1 MEMQRLGIIRRVA
14 IEDEMRS
21 AYIDYAMSVIV
32 ARALPDVRD
41 GLKPV
46 HRRILYTMHE
56 MGLRSTSGY
65 RKSAGVVGDALAKYH
80 PHGDVAL
87 YDALVRLAQDFSL
100 RYPLVDGQGNFGSI
114 DGDPAAAYRY
124 TEARMMAISDEM
136 LADIEKDTVDFVENY
151 DGRLREPTVLPAR
164 IPNLLIN
171 GSSGIAV
178 GMATNIPP
186 HNLNEICDAVIAL
199 IDNPQMT
206 VDELCEIVKG
216 PDFPTGG
223 TIFRSEDQRNS
234 LTGEKER
241 VDVIRHMYA
250 TGRGRVVIRGQVA
263 FEENERGRISVVIT
277 ELPYQVN
284 KTTLIEKMAELVGS
298 KRITDVSDIRDESD
312 RTGMRIVIEVKR
324 DGSPHTVMQ
333 QLFKHTALQSSFSAN
348 MLALVDGQPLTLGL
362 KRMLEHYVTYRREVV
377 RRRTTFDLARAQE
390 RAHIL
395 EGLKIALDNLDEV
408 IRTIRASADSD
419 AARAALMSRFKLSEA
434 QANAILEMQLRRLAA
449 LERKKI
455 EDEYEQVIRLIA
467 ELEDLLANPRKI
479 LEAIR
484 TELEELKRKYGDER
498 KTRIQADV
506 NRELTAEDLVAAE
519 DVVVTLSQRGYIK
532 RQLIGTFRS
541 QRRGGKGRL
550 AMITRE
556 EDAVRHLL
564 VANTHDNILFFTNR
578 GRVFITKVHTLP
590 EASRQAKG
598 LPIINLPGVQVDQ
611 GEFVSSIISLPQFEA
626 DHYMAMASRGGMIKK
641 TSLAEYAKIRSNGL
655 IAISLVDGDELRW
668 VGLTDGSDDIVLATA
683 KGKAVRFH
691 EKEVRPMGRD
701 TRGVTGIRLRPGDEV
716 IGMEVVR
723 PGAELLVVTE
733 QGYGKRTP
741 LQDFPVTHRGTGGV
755 IANSLNAATGD
766 VAAVRIVGR
775 DDEEMMLITQDGT
788 ILRTEV
794 SSVNRYRR
802 ASRGVTV
809 MKLDPDDRIV
819 SIAVFVDDRPDDR
832 PDEPPA
838 DTEE

>member
-1 MEMQRLGIIRRVA
+1 MDSERIDAVRRVS

-56 MGLRSTSGY
+56 MGLRSNAAY
-65 RKSAGVVGDALAKYH
+65 RKCAGVVGDALAKYH

-87 YDALVRLAQDFSL
+87 YDALVRMAQDFSL
-100 RYPLVDGQGNFGSI
+100 RYPLIDGQGNFGSV

-124 TEARMMAISDEM
+124 TEARLTAISDEM
-136 LADIEKDTVDFVENY
+136 LADIEKETVDFVDNY

-164 IPNLLIN
+164 LPNLLIN

-186 HNLNEICDAVIAL
+186 HNLTEICNAVIAL
-199 IDNPQMT
+199 IDNPQLT
-206 VDELCEIVKG
+206 VDELCEIVHG

-223 TIFRSEDQRNS
+223 TIFRFEDQRNT

-241 VDVIRHMYA
+241 IDVIRHMYA

-263 FEENERGRISVVIT
+263 FEEDARGRISVVIT

-284 KTTLIEKMAELVGS
+284 KTTLIEKMAELVSGR
-298 KRITDVSDIRDESD
+298 RITDVSDIRDESD
-312 RTGMRIVIEVKR
+312 RTGMRIVVEVKR

-333 QLFKHTALQSSFSAN
+333 QLFKHTALQTSFSAN
-348 MLALVDGQPLTLGL
+348 MLALVDGQPQTLGL
-362 KRMLEHYVTYRREVV
+362 KRLLEHYITYRREIV
-377 RRRTTFDLARAQE
+377 RRRTQFDLARAQE

-395 EGLKIALDNLDEV
+395 EGLKVALDNLDEV
-408 IRTIRASADSD
+408 IKTIRASADAD
-419 AARAALMSRFKLSEA
+419 AARAALVARFKLSEE

-479 LEAIR
+479 LVAIR
-484 TELEELKRKYGDER
+484 DELDELVRKYGDDR
-498 KTRIQADV
+498 KTRIQSDA

-532 RQLIGTFRS
+532 RQQISTFRS
-541 QRRGGKGRL
+541 QRRGGKGKL

-598 LPIINLPGVQVDQ
+598 LPIINLPGVMVDQ
-611 GEFVSSIISLPQFEA
+611 GEYVSAIITLPQFEP
-626 DHYMAMASRGGMIKK
+626 DHYMAMATRHGMIKK

-655 IAISLVDGDELRW
+655 IAISLVEGDELRW
-668 VGLTDGSDDIVLATA
+668 VGLTDGQDDIILATRDGQA
-683 KGKAVRFH
+683 ARFH
-691 EKEVRPMGRD
+691 ENEVRPMGRD
-701 TRGVTGIRLRPGDEV
+701 TRGVTGIRLRKGDEV
-716 IGMEVVR
+716 IGMEVIA

-733 QGYGKRTP
+733 QGYGKRTV
-741 LQDFPVTHRGTGGV
+741 LDDFPVKHRATGGV
-755 IANSLNAATGD
+755 IANALNAETGK
-766 VAAVRIVGR
+766 VAAVRVVGR
-775 DDEEMMLITQDGT
+775 EDEELMLITEEGT

-809 MKLDPDDRIV
+809 MKPGEGDRIV
-819 SIAVFVDDRPDDR
+819 SIAVFVDDRPPIIEGDA
-832 PDEPPA
+832 E
-838 DTEE
+838 TEG

>member
-1 MEMQRLGIIRRVA
+1 MDSERIDAVRRVS

-56 MGLRSTSGY
+56 MGLRSNAAY
-65 RKSAGVVGDALAKYH
+65 RKCAGVVGDALAKYH

-87 YDALVRLAQDFSL
+87 YDALVRMAQDFSL

-124 TEARMMAISDEM
+124 TEARLTAISDEM
-136 LADIEKDTVDFVENY
+136 LADIEKETVDYVDNY

-164 IPNLLIN
+164 LPNLLIN

-186 HNLNEICDAVIAL
+186 HNLTEVCRAVVAL
-199 IDNPQMT
+199 IDNPDIT
-206 VDELCEIVKG
+206 VDDLCEIVQG

-223 TIFRSEDQRNS
+223 TIFRVEDQRNT

-263 FEENERGRISVVIT
+263 FEEDARGRISVVIT

-284 KTTLIEKMAELVGS
+284 KTTLIEKMAELVSG

-312 RTGMRIVIEVKR
+312 RTGMRIVVEIKR

-333 QLFKHTALQSSFSAN
+333 QLFKHTALQTSFSAN
-348 MLALVDGQPLTLGL
+348 MLALVDGQPQTLGL
-362 KRMLEHYVTYRREVV
+362 KRMLEHYISYRREII
-377 RRRTTFDLARAQE
+377 RRRTEFDLARARE

-395 EGLKIALDNLDEV
+395 EGLKIALDNLVEV
-408 IRTIRASADSD
+408 IKTIRASADTD
-419 AARAALMSRFKLSEA
+419 AAREALVKRFKLSEA

-455 EDEYEQVIRLIA
+455 EDEYEGVIRLIA
-467 ELEDLLANPRKI
+467 ELEDLLANPRKVLI
-479 LEAIR
+479 AIR
-484 TELEELKRKYGDER
+484 DELEELIRRYGDVR
-498 KTRIQADV
+498 KTRIESDA

-532 RQLIGTFRS
+532 RQQIGTFRS
-541 QRRGGKGRL
+541 QRRGGKGKL

-598 LPIINLPGVQVDQ
+598 LPIINLPGVMVDQ
-611 GEFVSSIISLPQFEA
+611 GEYVSAIITLPQFEA
-626 DHYMAMASRGGMIKK
+626 DHYMAMATRGGMIKK

-655 IAISLVDGDELRW
+655 IAISLVEGDELRW
-668 VGLTDGSDDIVLATA
+668 VGLTDGQSDIILATRNGQA
-683 KGKAVRFH
+683 ARFH
-691 EKEVRPMGRD
+691 ENEVRPMGRD
-701 TRGVTGIRLRPGDEV
+701 TRGVTGIRLRGDDEV
-716 IGMEVVR
+716 IGMEVVA
-723 PGAELLVVTE
+723 PSAELLVVTE
-733 QGYGKRTP
+733 QGYGKRTV
-741 LQDFPVTHRGTGGV
+741 LEDFPVKHRATGGV
-755 IANSLNAATGD
+755 IANSLNAETGR
-766 VAAVRIVGR
+766 VAAVRVVGR
-775 DDEEMMLITQDGT
+775 DDEELMLITEEGT

-809 MKLDPDDRIV
+809 MKPGEGDRIV
-819 SIAVFVDDRPDDR
+819 SIAVFVDDRPPA
-832 PDEPPA
+832 PDEDA
-838 DTEE
+838 ETEG

>member
-1 MEMQRLGIIRRVA
+1 MDSDRIDAVRRVS

-56 MGLRSTSGY
+56 MGLRSTSSY
-65 RKSAGVVGDALAKYH
+65 RKCAGVVGDALAKYH

-87 YDALVRLAQDFSL
+87 YDALVRMAQDFSL
-100 RYPLVDGQGNFGSI
+100 RYPLVDGQGNFGSV

-124 TEARMMAISDEM
+124 TEARLTAISDEM
-136 LADIEKDTVDFVENY
+136 LADIEKETVDFVDNY

-164 IPNLLIN
+164 LPNLLIN

-186 HNLNEICDAVIAL
+186 HNLTEICTAVVAL
-199 IDNPQMT
+199 IDNPDMT
-206 VDELCEIVKG
+206 VDDLCEIVHG

-223 TIFRSEDQRNS
+223 TIFRVEDQRNS

-241 VDVIRHMYA
+241 IDVIRHMYA

-263 FEENERGRISVVIT
+263 FEEDARGRISVVIT

-284 KTTLIEKMAELVGS
+284 KTTLIEKMAELVSG

-312 RTGMRIVIEVKR
+312 RTGMRIVVEIKR

-333 QLFKHTALQSSFSAN
+333 QLFKHTALQTSFSAN
-348 MLALVDGQPLTLGL
+348 MLALVDGQPQTLGL
-362 KRMLEHYVTYRREVV
+362 KRMLEHYITYRREII
-377 RRRTTFDLARAQE
+377 RRRTEFDLARARE

-408 IRTIRASADSD
+408 IKTIRASADTD
-419 AARAALMSRFKLSEA
+419 AARAALVQRFKLSEA

-455 EDEYEQVIRLIA
+455 EDEYEAVIRLIA
-467 ELEDLLANPRKI
+467 ELEDLLANPRKV
-479 LEAIR
+479 LTAIR
-484 TELEELKRKYGDER
+484 DELGELIRKYGDDR
-498 KTRIQADV
+498 KTRIESDS

-532 RQLIGTFRS
+532 RQQIGTFRS
-541 QRRGGKGRL
+541 QRRGGKGKL

-598 LPIINLPGVQVDQ
+598 LPIINLPGVMVDQ
-611 GEFVSSIISLPQFEA
+611 GEYVSAIITLPQFEA
-626 DHYMAMASRGGMIKK
+626 DHYMAMATRGGMIKK

-655 IAISLVDGDELRW
+655 IAISLVMGDELRW
-668 VGLTDGSDDIVLATA
+668 VGLTDGQNDIILATRNGQA
-683 KGKAVRFH
+683 ARFH
-691 EKEVRPMGRD
+691 ETEVRPMGRD
-701 TRGVTGIRLRPGDEV
+701 TRGVTGIRLRKDDEV
-716 IGMEVVR
+716 IGMEVVA

-733 QGYGKRTP
+733 QGYGKRTV
-741 LQDFPVTHRGTGGV
+741 LDDFPVKHRATGGV
-755 IANSLNAATGD
+755 IANSLNAETGK
-766 VAAVRIVGR
+766 VAAVRVVGR
-775 DDEEMMLITQDGT
+775 EDEELMLITEEGT

-809 MKLDPDDRIV
+809 MKPGEEDRIV
-819 SIAVFVDDRPDDR
+819 SIAVFVDDRP
-832 PDEPPA
+832 PA
-838 DTEE
+838 PEEDVETEG

>member
-1 MEMQRLGIIRRVA
+1 MEIERPGAVRRVP

-56 MGLRSTSGY
+56 MGLRSTSAY
-65 RKSAGVVGDALAKYH
+65 RKSAGVVGEALAKYH

-124 TEARMMAISDEM
+124 TEARLAAISDEM
-136 LADIEKDTVDFVENY
+136 LVEIEKETVDFVENF

-164 IPNLLIN
+164 LPNLLIN

-186 HNLNEICDAVIAL
+186 HNLSEICDAVIAL
-199 IDNPQMT
+199 IEDPQLT
-206 VDELCEIVKG
+206 VDALCEIVHG
-216 PDFPTGG
+216 PDFPTGS
-223 TIFRSEDQRNS
+223 TIFRFEDQRNS
-234 LTGEKER
+234 VTGEKER
-241 VDVIRHMYA
+241 IDVIRHMYA
-250 TGRGRVVIRGQVA
+250 TGRGRVVIRGQVS
-263 FEENERGRISVVIT
+263 FEENDRGRISVVIT

-298 KRITDVSDIRDESD
+298 KKITAVSDIRDESD
-312 RTGMRIVIEVKR
+312 RTGMRIVVEIKR
-324 DGSPHTVMQ
+324 DGSPHTVVQ
-333 QLFKHTALQSSFSAN
+333 QLFKHTALQTSFSAN
-348 MLALVDGQPLTLGL
+348 MLALVDQQPQTLGL
-362 KRMLEHYVTYRREVV
+362 KRMLEHYITYRREVI
-377 RRRTTFDLARAQE
+377 RRRTEFDLARAQE

-395 EGLKIALDNLDEV
+395 EGLKVALDNLDEV
-408 IRTIRASADSD
+408 IATIRASADSD
-419 AARAALMSRFKLSEA
+419 AARSALVARFGLTEV

-479 LEAIR
+479 LQAI
-484 TELEELKRKYGDER
+484 TDELTELKRRYGDER
-498 KTRIQADV
+498 KTRIEADV
-506 NRELTAEDLVAAE
+506 NRELTAEDLVASE
-519 DVVVTLSQRGYIK
+519 DVVVTLSQRSYIK
-532 RQLIGTFRS
+532 RQQIGTFRS
-541 QRRGGKGRL
+541 QRRGGKGKL

-598 LPIINLPGVQVDQ
+598 IPIINLPGVQVDP
-611 GEFVSSIISLPQFEA
+611 GEYVSAIITLPQFEP
-626 DHYMAMASRGGMIKK
+626 DHYMAMATRGGKIKK
-641 TSLAEYAKIRSNGL
+641 TSLAEYAKIRNNGL
-655 IAISLVDGDELRW
+655 IAISLVEGDELRW
-668 VGLTDGSDDIVLATA
+668 VGLTDGQDDIILATR
-683 KGKAVRFH
+683 KGQAARFH
-691 EKEVRPMGRD
+691 ETEVRPMGRD

-723 PGAELLVVTE
+723 PAAELLVVTE
-733 QGYGKRTP
+733 QGYGKRTA
-741 LQDFPVTHRGTGGV
+741 LDEFPVKHRATGGV
-755 IANSLNAATGD
+755 IANSLNSETGD
-766 VAAVRIVGR
+766 VAAVRVVGNE
-775 DDEEMMLITQDGT
+775 DEEMMLITEEGT

-809 MKLDPDDRIV
+809 MKPGAEDRIV
-819 SIAVFVDDRPDDR
+819 SIAVFVDDRPPED
-832 PDEPPA
+832 PAEP
-838 DTEE
+838 TE

>member
-1 MEMQRLGIIRRVA
+1 MDSERIDAIRRVS

-56 MGLRSTSGY
+56 MGLRSTSAY
-65 RKSAGVVGDALAKYH
+65 RKCAGVVGDALAKYH

-87 YDALVRLAQDFSL
+87 YDALVRMAQDFSL
-100 RYPLVDGQGNFGSI
+100 RYPLVDGQGNFGSV

-124 TEARMMAISDEM
+124 TEARLTAISDEM
-136 LADIEKDTVDFVENY
+136 LADIEKETVDDVDNY

-164 IPNLLIN
+164 LPNLLIN

-186 HNLNEICDAVIAL
+186 HNLTEICRAVVSL
-199 IDNPQMT
+199 IDNPDLT
-206 VDELCEIVKG
+206 VDELCEIVRG

-223 TIFRSEDQRNS
+223 TIFRFEDQRNS

-241 VDVIRHMYA
+241 IDVIRHMYA

-263 FEENERGRISVVIT
+263 FEEDARGRISVVIT
-277 ELPYQVN
+277 ELPYQIN
-284 KTTLIEKMAELVGS
+284 KTTLIEKMAELVSG

-312 RTGMRIVIEVKR
+312 RTGMRIVVEIKR

-333 QLFKHTALQSSFSAN
+333 QLFKHTALQTSFSAN
-348 MLALVDGQPLTLGL
+348 MLALVDGQPQTLGL
-362 KRMLEHYVTYRREVV
+362 KRMLEHYIAYRREII
-377 RRRTTFDLARAQE
+377 RRRTEFDLARARE

-408 IRTIRASADSD
+408 IKTIRASADTD
-419 AARAALMSRFKLSEA
+419 AAREALVKRFKLSEA

-455 EDEYEQVIRLIA
+455 EDEYESVIRLIA
-467 ELEDLLANPRKI
+467 ELEDLLANPRKV
-479 LEAIR
+479 LTAIR
-484 TELEELKRKYGDER
+484 DELEELIRKYGDDR
-498 KTRIQADV
+498 KTRIESDA

-532 RQLIGTFRS
+532 RQQIGTFRS
-541 QRRGGKGRL
+541 QRRGGKGKL

-598 LPIINLPGVQVDQ
+598 LPIINLPGVMVDQ
-611 GEFVSSIISLPQFEA
+611 GEYVSAIITLPQFEA
-626 DHYMAMASRGGMIKK
+626 DHYMAMATRGGMIKK

-655 IAISLVDGDELRW
+655 IAISLVEGDELRW
-668 VGLTDGSDDIVLATA
+668 VGLTDGQNDIILATRN
-683 KGKAVRFH
+683 GKAARFH
-691 EKEVRPMGRD
+691 ENEVRPMGRD
-701 TRGVTGIRLRPGDEV
+701 TRGVTGIRLRGDDEV
-716 IGMEVVR
+716 IGMEVVA
-723 PGAELLVVTE
+723 PSAELLVVTE
-733 QGYGKRTP
+733 QGYGKRTA
-741 LQDFPVTHRGTGGV
+741 LEDFPVKHRATGGV
-755 IANSLNAATGD
+755 IANSLNAETGK
-766 VAAVRIVGR
+766 VAAVRVVGR
-775 DDEEMMLITQDGT
+775 EDEELMLITEEGT

-809 MKLDPDDRIV
+809 MKPGEGDRIV
-819 SIAVFVDDRPDDR
+819 SIAVFVDDRPPA
-832 PDEPPA
+832 PDEDA
-838 DTEE
+838 ETEG

>member
-1 MEMQRLGIIRRVA
+1 MGTERLGTVRAVA

-21 AYIDYAMSVIV
+21 SYIDYAMSVIV

-56 MGLRSTSGY
+56 MGLRSTAAY
-65 RKSAGVVGDALAKYH
+65 RKCAGVVGEALAKYH
-80 PHGDVAL
+80 PHGDDAL

-100 RYPLVDGQGNFGSI
+100 RYPLVDGQGNFGSV
-114 DGDPAAAYRY
+114 DGDPPAAYRY
-124 TEARMMAISDEM
+124 TEARLAAIADEM
-136 LADIEKDTVDFVENY
+136 LADIEKETVDFTDNF
-151 DGRLREPTVLPAR
+151 DGRLREPTVMPAR
-164 IPNLLIN
+164 LPNLLLN

-186 HNLNEICDAVIAL
+186 HHLGEVCNAIAAL
-199 IDNPQMT
+199 IDNPELT
-206 VDELCEIVKG
+206 ADELSEIVTG

-223 TIFRSEDQRNS
+223 TIFRFEDQRNT

-241 VDVIRHMYA
+241 LDVIRHIYA
-250 TGRGRVVIRGQVA
+250 TGRGRVVMRGQVA
-263 FEENERGRISVVIT
+263 FEEIRPGRMAVVIT

-284 KTTLIEKMAELVGS
+284 KSSLIEKMAELVGH

-312 RTGMRIVIEVKR
+312 RTGMRIVVEVKR

-333 QLFKHTALQSSFSAN
+333 QLFKHTALQTSFSAN
-348 MLALVDGQPLTLGL
+348 MLALVDGQPQTLGL
-362 KRMLEHYVTYRREVV
+362 KRMLEHYIAYRREVI
-377 RRRTTFDLARAQE
+377 RRRTEFDLSRAQE

-408 IRTIRASADSD
+408 IKTIRASADVE
-419 AARAALMSRFKLSEA
+419 AARAGLMKRFKLTEV

-455 EDEYEQVIRLIA
+455 EDEYEQTIRLIA

-479 LEAIR
+479 LQVIKD
-484 TELEELKRKYGDER
+484 ELVELNRKYGDER
-498 KTRIQADV
+498 KTRIQADA

-532 RQLIGTFRS
+532 RQQIGTFRS
-541 QRRGGKGRL
+541 QRRGGKGKL

-556 EDAVRHLL
+556 EDAVRYLL
-564 VANTHDNILFFTNR
+564 VANTHDHILFFTNR
-578 GRVFITKVHTLP
+578 GRVFITRVHTLP

-598 LPIINLPGVQVDQ
+598 LPIINLPGVQVDS
-611 GEFVSSIISLPQFEA
+611 GEYVSAIVSMPLMEP
-626 DHYMAMASRGGMIKK
+626 DHYMVMATRRGHIKK
-641 TSLAEYAKIRSNGL
+641 TSLAEYAKIRANGL
-655 IAISLVDGDELRW
+655 IAISLVDGDELQW
-668 VGLTDGSDDIVLATA
+668 VGLTDGQADIILATRNGQA
-683 KGKAVRFH
+683 ARFH
-691 EKEVRPMGRD
+691 EHEVRPMGRD

-716 IGMEVVR
+716 IGMEVVE

-741 LQDFPVTHRGTGGV
+741 LEEFPVKHRATGGV
-755 IANSLNAATGD
+755 IANSLNAETGG
-766 VAAVRIVGR
+766 VAAVRVVGR
-775 DDEEMMLITQDGT
+775 EDEEMMLITEEGT
-788 ILRTEV
+788 ILRTVV

-809 MKLDPDDRIV
+809 MKPGEGDRIV
-819 SIAVFVDDRPDDR
+819 SIAVFVDDTEPEAEAEAEAE
-832 PDEPPA
+832 PDE
-838 DTEE
+838 

>member
-1 MEMQRLGIIRRVA
+1 M
-14 IEDEMRS
+14 
-21 AYIDYAMSVIV
+21 IV

-56 MGLRSTSGY
+56 MGLRSTSAY
-65 RKSAGVVGDALAKYH
+65 RKCAGVVGDALAKYH

-87 YDALVRLAQDFSL
+87 YDALVRMAQDFSL

-124 TEARMMAISDEM
+124 TEARLTSISDEM
-136 LADIEKDTVDFVENY
+136 LADIEKETVDFVDNY

-164 IPNLLIN
+164 LPNLLIN

-186 HNLNEICDAVIAL
+186 HNLTEICRAVVAL
-199 IDNPQMT
+199 IDDPDMT
-206 VDELCEIVKG
+206 VDGLCEIVHG

-223 TIFRSEDQRNS
+223 TIFRFEDQRNT

-263 FEENERGRISVVIT
+263 FEEDARGRISVVIT

-284 KTTLIEKMAELVGS
+284 KTTLIEKMAELVGG

-312 RTGMRIVIEVKR
+312 RTGMRIVVEIKR

-333 QLFKHTALQSSFSAN
+333 QLFKHTALQTSFSAN
-348 MLALVDGQPLTLGL
+348 ILALVDGQPQTLGL
-362 KRMLEHYVTYRREVV
+362 KRMLEHYIAYRKEII
-377 RRRTTFDLARAQE
+377 RRRTEFDLARARE

-408 IRTIRASADSD
+408 IKTIRASADTD
-419 AARAALMSRFKLSEA
+419 AAREALVKRFKLSEA

-455 EDEYEQVIRLIA
+455 EDEYEGVIRLIA
-467 ELEDLLANPRKI
+467 ELEDLLANPRKVLI
-479 LEAIR
+479 AIR
-484 TELEELKRKYGDER
+484 DELEELIRKYGDDR
-498 KTRIQADV
+498 KTRIESDA

-532 RQLIGTFRS
+532 RQQIGTFRS
-541 QRRGGKGRL
+541 QRRGGKGKL

-556 EDAVRHLL
+556 EDAVRHLM

-598 LPIINLPGVQVDQ
+598 LPIINLPGVMVDQ
-611 GEFVSSIISLPQFEA
+611 GEYVSAIITIPLFEA
-626 DHYMAMASRGGMIKK
+626 DHYMVMATRGGMIKK

-655 IAISLVDGDELRW
+655 IAISLVEGDELRW
-668 VGLTDGSDDIVLATA
+668 VGLTDGQNDIILATKNGQA
-683 KGKAVRFH
+683 ARFH
-691 EKEVRPMGRD
+691 ETEVRPMGRD
-701 TRGVTGIRLRPGDEV
+701 TRGVTGIRLRGDDEV
-716 IGMEVVR
+716 IGMEVVA
-723 PGAELLVVTE
+723 PSSELLVVTE
-733 QGYGKRTP
+733 QGYGKRTV
-741 LQDFPVTHRGTGGV
+741 LDDFPVKHRATGGV
-755 IANSLNAATGD
+755 IANSLNAETGR
-766 VAAVRIVGR
+766 VAAVRVVGR
-775 DDEEMMLITQDGT
+775 EDEELMLITEEGT

-809 MKLDPDDRIV
+809 MKPGEGDRIV
-819 SIAVFVDDRPDDR
+819 SIAVFVDDRPPA
-832 PDEPPA
+832 PDEDA
-838 DTEE
+838 ETEG